1 MPVTGIGNK
10 KEMSLVEKLKF
21 YIGIS
26 EMFLKSSGGTLNY
39 AIKLCCSGIQVGYRN
54 LEDIKDVECQNSGFP
69 PHPTFGENRA
79 RRHSSDP
86 R

>member
-54 LEDIKDVECQNSGFP
+54 LEDIKDAECQNSGFP
-69 PHPTFGENRA
+69 PPPHLWREQ
-79 RRHSSDP
+79 S
-86 R
+86 